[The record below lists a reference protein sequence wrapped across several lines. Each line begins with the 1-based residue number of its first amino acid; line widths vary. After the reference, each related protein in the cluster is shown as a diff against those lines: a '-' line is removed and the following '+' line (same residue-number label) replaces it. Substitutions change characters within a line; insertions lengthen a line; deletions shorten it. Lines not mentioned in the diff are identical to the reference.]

1 MLDQNEVF
9 LTGNL
14 KDPPDFKIVGDKQ
27 TPLANFTLPTRFKYE
42 NNGELVEGTKYHRC
56 VAWGKLAEKIGQLPV
71 GTRLEVRG
79 SLDHRKYDKDGQ
91 TKYITEVKVE
101 SAFTPEQPQ
110 QQTAPAPAGSPPPP
124 PPVDDEIPF

>member
-14 KDPPDFKIVGDKQ
+14 KDAPDFKIVGDKQ
-27 TPLANFTLPTRFKYE
+27 TPLVNFTLPTRFKYE
-42 NNGELVEGTKYHRC
+42 RDGELVEGTKYHRC
-56 VAWGKLAEKIGQLPV
+56 VAWGKLAEKLGQLPV
-71 GTRLEVRG
+71 GTRLEIRG
-79 SLDHRKYDKDGQ
+79 SLDHRKYKQDEQ

-101 SAFTPEQPQ
+101 NAFTPEQPQ

-124 PPVDDEIPF
+124 PLDDGEIPF